1 MPFEDLGV
9 TEMATRTH
17 AMANETACKT
27 YTLWIVSNKGR
38 MWLGVGGYDDDNPLF
53 RSTSLVTAKVRSNSE
68 GIFLLFLLVPPFL
81 LGFKLPFHQTS
92 PNVVKLSKLIDL
104 L

>member
-9 TEMATRTH
+9 TEMVTRTL

-27 YTLWIVSNKGR
+27 YTLWIVSNKGG
-38 MWLGVGGYDDDNPLF
+38 MWLGVGGYDDGNPLF
-53 RSTSLVTAKVRSNSE
+53 RSTSLVTAKVRPNSE

-92 PNVVKLSKLIDL
+92 PNVAKLSKLIDL

>member
-9 TEMATRTH
+9 TEMATRTR

>member
-53 RSTSLVTAKVRSNSE
+53 RSTSLVTAKVRANSE
-68 GIFLLFLLVPPFL
+68 GDFPPFCVCD
-81 LGFKLPFHQTS
+81 
-92 PNVVKLSKLIDL
+92 VVWLQITV
-104 L
+104 